1 MIQIDGVRK
10 SFETPRGRKVV
21 LQDFSLTVRD
31 GTFLGVSGES
41 GIGKSTLISMIA
53 GLQKPDSGK
62 ITVNGTELTAL
73 PDSKLCRFR
82 NRTMG
87 FISQEQSFLENLSV
101 LDNVKLPTLLSRER
115 LLNASEADERAK
127 SLLSELGI
135 LELSEMDPSSLS
147 GGENRRVLIARALM
161 NDPEI
166 LIADE
171 PTDAVSR
178 TQAEEITAIF
188 RKLSAGGKTVILVTH
203 DESVLGK
210 CDEVIHLGEPL
221 KTSGF

>member
-82 NRTMG
+82 NQTMG

-135 LELSEMDPSSLS
+135 LELSEMEPSSLS

-221 KTSGF
+221 KTSFF